1 MKKFLIIVPLACLI
15 FSSCVTNET
24 IKTASTKEVDLTVTA
39 DLEIAQTK
47 IRYKYVYY
55 SNDYNLDIAKENAIS
70 EALRMH
76 GDADVIVSPQY
87 EIKDLDIETEIIVS
101 GYPAKYKNLRSVSVD
116 GTIFRTTKNKLTEDQ
131 PKVPTSIQ
139 NSTKEGLESQPS
151 IQEQYNLG
159 ISYLNTN
166 NFNEAEKHLKQ
177 AAELGHKEAQYELG
191 SLYLREEFIG
201 KAKKWLKKA
210 ADQGHKDAN
219 DLLKNLQ

>member
-15 FSSCVTNET
+15 FSSCITNYT
-24 IKTASTKEVDLTVTA
+24 IKTASTKEVDFNVTA

-47 IRYKYVYY
+47 IRYTYVYNGRDV
-55 SNDYNLDIAKENAIS
+55 SVAKENAIN
-70 EALRMH
+70 EALKMH
-76 GDADVIVSPQY
+76 GDADILVSPQY

-139 NSTKEGLESQPS
+139 NSTKEGLESQQS

-159 ISYLNTN
+159 ISYLNAN
-166 NFNEAEKHLKQ
+166 NNKQAEKHLKQ
-177 AAELGHKEAQYELG
+177 AAEKGHIEAQYELG
-191 SLYLREEFIG
+191 CYYLANSESNAE
-201 KAKKWLKKA
+201 KWLKKRQKMA
-210 ADQGHKDAN
+210 IKMHN
-219 DLLKNLQ
+219 MN